1 MEVKEIKVSF
11 GKTKNI
17 GNYESLRSDAEVTVV
32 IQENDNT
39 DEMFKKA
46 YEKVKLQVAKS
57 LDEDYEQLEGNV
69 PF

>member
-1 MEVKEIKVSF
+1 MCIR
-11 GKTKNI
+11 NI